1 MSGPGRR
8 AKTRAFRALRA
19 ALEAKGY
26 DVVDG
31 PRRGWHGQEERE
43 TPLPGRA
50 DKGAEGEDNGL
61 PPAA

>member
-1 MSGPGRR
+1 MTPIRR
-8 AKTRAFRALRA
+8 PFA
-19 ALEAKGY
+19 ALKAALAAKGY

-31 PRRGWHGQEERE
+31 PRRGWHGQEERD

-50 DKGAEGEDNGL
+50 DKGAEGETDGL